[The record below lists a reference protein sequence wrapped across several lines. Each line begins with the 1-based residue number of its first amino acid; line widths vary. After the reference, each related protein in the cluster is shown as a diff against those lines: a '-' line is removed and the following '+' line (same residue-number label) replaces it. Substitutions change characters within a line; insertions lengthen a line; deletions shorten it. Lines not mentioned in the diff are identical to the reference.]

1 MAPLSPAQ
9 IAGLKLRMLIQ
20 KNYKSQQE
28 FADDYGLDL
37 RVVNRYINQGITKVP
52 TIQELAMFFNIEF
65 IDFFHLD

>member
-1 MAPLSPAQ
+1 MVPQSPAQ
-9 IAGLKLRMLIQ
+9 IAGLKQRMLIQ